1 MKPETKKELVKTL
14 IIMTIILGG
23 TVGGFFIFKKAM
35 GTEMPIVVVTTPSMV
50 PNINVG
56 DLLFVKYVPPED
68 IKSGT
73 HTDLQGDVIVYD
85 TNGVWDHP
93 ASAPV
98 VHRVVGKTE
107 IDGIWYFTAQGDAN
121 GDPDPPGDP
130 YTAPIPESKIIGVVC
145 GRIPY
150 IGYVKIFLSQTNLA
164 VPLMV
169 IVGILLVISIIHDIK
184 HPEEDED
191 DNKRNDVKK
200 SNKDGFENKP
210 TENKFDLGV

>member
-1 MKPETKKELVKTL
+1 MKPETKKELMKTI
-14 IIMTIILGG
+14 IIMGVILGG
-23 TVGGFFIFKKAM
+23 TIGGFFIFKEAM

-56 DLLFVKYVPPED
+56 DMLFVKYVPPED

-85 TNGVWDHP
+85 TNGVWENP

-107 IDGIWYFTAQGDAN
+107 IGGIWYFTAQGDAN

-130 YTAPIPESKIIGVVC
+130 DTDLIPEYKIIGVVC

-184 HPEEDED
+184 HPEEDEEE
-191 DNKRNDVKK
+191 NKRADVKK
-200 SNKDGFENKP
+200 GGEDNLGTPPS
-210 TENKFDLGV
+210 ENKFDMGI